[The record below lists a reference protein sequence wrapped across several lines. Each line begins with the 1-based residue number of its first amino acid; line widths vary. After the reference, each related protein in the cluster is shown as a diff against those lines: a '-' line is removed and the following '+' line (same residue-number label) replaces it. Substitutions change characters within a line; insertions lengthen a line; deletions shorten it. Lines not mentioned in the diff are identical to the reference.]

1 MVEADSADTK
11 RKVSGAA
18 GSNLMPKTDRSIL
31 QNAPLGQYVVR
42 VHVLEVSGLVAKDS
56 SGTSDPF
63 CRVTCG
69 GHTRQ
74 TNTISA
80 TLSGMY
86 NELFTFEIEI
96 ENLSDLE
103 VEKINIDVM
112 DSNTILSDVLIGS
125 TELELG
131 TVYASSPHH
140 ELWRQWIALASTGG
154 IQGFIKLSVVVLAP
168 GDEQI
173 IHDEREDETADR
185 DKEVDGISNVL
196 MPVCAELEEYEL
208 KVALV
213 TQGCDAYAQV
223 SFGGTAEVKTKVLDS
238 RNPVWAEELHMPV
251 FLPALSDT
259 IRIQA
264 KSFHPMIR
272 CPRVATA
279 ILALIP

>member
-1 MVEADSADTK
+1 MVYNGLMHNATGPSGPSDSPVMVEADSADTK
-11 RKVSGAA
+11 RK
-18 GSNLMPKTDRSIL
+18 
-31 QNAPLGQYVVR
+31 
-42 VHVLEVSGLVAKDS
+42 
-56 SGTSDPF
+56 
-63 CRVTCG
+63 
-69 GHTRQ
+69 
-74 TNTISA
+74 
-80 TLSGMY
+80 
-86 NELFTFEIEI
+86 
-96 ENLSDLE
+96 

-208 KVALV
+208 KVMVHAAEGLPQMDDVALV